1 MIEIGLYFRL
11 FSRNAPTKHSKY
23 GTNGY
28 ICIYK
33 NQKIMARHSFSR
45 INPIDCLKE
54 LRGKVLG
61 ADLSTSAMGSMLFSQ
76 DGVIVTDDIEDEFI
90 PESNPPIVVETK
102 YAQELSW
109 LMAQFRDGLFDV
121 ITYFSKSDFYGRLAD
136 AANAYLLVREDDRRG
151 LLMAVLLEAT
161 MLTAESLEYKNQA
174 IKDEV
179 LACVG
184 SLSDVA
190 EKI

>member
-1 MIEIGLYFRL
+1 MV
-11 FSRNAPTKHSKY
+11 
-23 GTNGY
+23 
-28 ICIYK
+28 
-33 NQKIMARHSFSR
+33 RHSFSR
-45 INPIDCLKE
+45 VNPIDCLKE

-61 ADLSTSAMGSMLFSQ
+61 TDISTTAMGCMLFSQ

-90 PESNPPIVVETK
+90 PENNPPIVVETR

-109 LMAQFRDGLFDV
+109 LMAQFRDSLFDV
-121 ITYFSKSDFYGRLAD
+121 ITYFSKGDFYGRLAE
-136 AANAYLLVREDDRRG
+136 AANAYLLVREDDKRG
-151 LLMAVLLEAT
+151 LLMAVLMEAT
-161 MLTAESLEYKNQA
+161 VLTAESLEYKNQA